1 MIIIKMLGDL
11 VILVGG
17 LGGVVYAAKY
27 GLTKLANKMC
37 RKCRTFIW
45 SKSDVVTCPNCG
57 HTQVQ

>member
-1 MIIIKMLGDL
+1 MLGDL